1 MNCRNFTFPLFSIAL
16 LSISCTENKYRD
28 WKVTGGSKEN
38 IRYSTLTQ
46 IDTTNVQQLKVAW
59 QYRTGDAD
67 TVHSSQIQ
75 CNPIIVNGVL
85 FGTSPQLKL
94 MALDAKTGKA
104 KWRFDPQAEK
114 ENVNAT
120 ARFIL
125 NNNRG
130 VTYWNKENDQR
141 VFFTAGAI
149 LWAIDAVT
157 GKPILSFGDSGK
169 VDWSQ
174 NGSSSYAL

>member
-1 MNCRNFTFPLFSIAL
+1 
-16 LSISCTENKYRD
+16 
-28 WKVTGGSKEN
+28 
-38 IRYSTLTQ
+38 
-46 IDTTNVQQLKVAW
+46 
-59 QYRTGDAD
+59 
-67 TVHSSQIQ
+67 
-75 CNPIIVNGVL
+75 
-85 FGTSPQLKL
+85 
-94 MALDAKTGKA
+94 MALDAKTGKE

-141 VFFTAGAI
+141 IFFTAGAI